1 MNLPAEAM
9 EMATPIRLNRV
20 ALRAGSGGVG
30 KFSGGAGTIREYEVL
45 VDNVTF
51 THRGERHYSAARGV
65 FGGGDGARAESVII
79 RADGTEH
86 VIPSKIVTRLMCGD
100 RVIVKTAGGAGYGD
114 PATRDPIRAAA
125 DVADGISLV

>member
-1 MNLPAEAM
+1 M
-9 EMATPIRLNRV
+9 RV

-30 KFSGGAGTIREYEVL
+30 QFRGGPGTVREYEVL

-65 FGGGDGARAESVII
+65 FGGGDGARAESVIV
-79 RADGTEH
+79 RADGGEEI
-86 VIPSKIVTRLMCGD
+86 IPSKIVTRLMRGD

-114 PATRDPIRAAA
+114 PNARDKARIAA
-125 DVADGISLV
+125 DAADG